1 MKVSQ
6 NIITG
11 IELITVNN

>member
-6 NIITG
+6 NII
-11 IELITVNN
+11 IN